1 MANTKSA
8 MKRARQN
15 DKIHAH
21 QKAQRTAMRTAMRN
35 VEKAVS
41 ENADN
46 TQEIVDHAY
55 KVIDMSVSKGLT
67 HKNKA
72 AREKSRLQRLVNK
85 NN

>member
-15 DKIHAH
+15 DRIHEH
-21 QKAQRTAMRTAMRN
+21 QKAQRTTMRTAMRK
-35 VEKAVS
+35 VEAAVS

-46 TQEIVDHAY
+46 TEEVLNNAI
-55 KVIDMSVSKGLT
+55 KVIDMSVSKGLI

-72 AREKSRLQRLVNK
+72 AREKSRLQTLVN
-85 NN
+85 NQ

>member
-8 MKRARQN
+8 IKRSRQN
-15 DKIHAH
+15 DRIHEH
-21 QKAQRTAMRTAMRN
+21 QKAQRSAVRTAMRK

-46 TQEIVDHAY
+46 TQEVLNSAIKA
-55 KVIDMSVSKGLT
+55 IDMSVSKGLT

-72 AREKSRLQRLVNK
+72 AREKSRLQKLVNE
-85 NN
+85 N

>member
-8 MKRARQN
+8 IKRSRQN
-15 DKIHAH
+15 DKIHEH
-21 QKAQRTAMRTAMRN
+21 QKSQRSAMRTAMRK

-46 TQEIVDHAY
+46 TQEVLNNAIKA
-55 KVIDMSVSKGLT
+55 IDMSVSKGLT

-72 AREKSRLQRLVNK
+72 AREKSRLQKLVNE
-85 NN
+85 N

>member
-8 MKRARQN
+8 IKRSRQN
-15 DKIHAH
+15 DRIHKQ
-21 QKAQRTAMRTAMRN
+21 QKSQRSSVRTAMKK

-46 TQEIVDHAY
+46 TQEVLNYAI
-55 KVIDMSVSKGLT
+55 KKIDMSVSKGLT

-72 AREKSRLQRLVNK
+72 AREKSRLQRLVN

>member
-8 MKRARQN
+8 MKRSRQN
-15 DKIHAH
+15 DKIHEH
-21 QKAQRTAMRTAMRN
+21 QKAQRTAMRTAMRK
-35 VEKAVS
+35 VETAVS

-46 TQEIVDHAY
+46 TEEILNSAI
-55 KVIDMSVSKGLT
+55 KTIDMSVSKGLT

-85 NN
+85 N